1 MRKYL
6 YILILLFLIPIPIYA
21 TTYNS
26 YDSYDSYNPINKNDY
41 YTDVT
46 LDKKLYDYADLY
58 SESEEE
64 KLEEK
69 IRKIIKKY
77 NTEVV
82 VMTTDFNGTYDT
94 RSVAIEFYDGN
105 GFGADSEGTGTI
117 LVIDMYAR
125 NYYILTTG
133 KNLKIINDF
142 RVESILDKMEGNM
155 ISGNYFQ
162 ATDSFLDEVNKY
174 ESYHKYGPPFLWIGA
189 LIIAGIL
196 SFFSLMKE
204 RKKLK
209 MIKDDLDAS
218 NYFIDNIVDEQ
229 EDVLTDTK
237 TRHIY
242 HSSSSSSGGGRS
254 GGFSSGGG
262 GRSHG
267 GGGRRF

>member
-1 MRKYL
+1 MKKYL
-6 YILILLFLIPIPIYA
+6 YILILLFLIPLPIYA
-21 TTYNS
+21 TTYND
-26 YDSYDSYNPINKNDY
+26 YNSYNPINKNDY
-41 YTDVT
+41 YTDIT
-46 LDKKLYDYADLY
+46 LEKKLYDYANLY
-58 SESEEE
+58 SDSEEE

-69 IRKIIKKY
+69 INEIIKKY
-77 NTEVV
+77 DTEVV
-82 VMTTDFNGTYDT
+82 VMTTDFNGSYDT
-94 RSVAIEFYDGN
+94 RSEAIEFYDGN
-105 GFGADSEGTGTI
+105 GFGADPEGTGTI
-117 LVIDMYAR
+117 LVIDMNIR

-142 RVESILDKMEGNM
+142 RVENILDKMEVDM
-155 ISGNYFQ
+155 ISGNYFK

-189 LIIAGIL
+189 IILAAIL

-229 EDVLTDTK
+229 DDILTDTK
-237 TRHIY
+237 TSHIY